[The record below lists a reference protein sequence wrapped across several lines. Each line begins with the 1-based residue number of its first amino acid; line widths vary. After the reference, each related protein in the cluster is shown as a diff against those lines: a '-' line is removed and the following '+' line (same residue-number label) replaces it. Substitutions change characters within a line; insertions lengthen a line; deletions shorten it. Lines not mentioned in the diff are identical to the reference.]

1 MTAGYL
7 LDTNLLIGAL
17 DGEPGNPL
25 HAQAKDR
32 LRELLTSPD
41 TRLAITPLI
50 RYEVLR
56 GVRRQPREAVQS
68 ALDQFIEFD
77 VRRDDAVLAAR
88 VYTQALADGSKF
100 DKRSFDL
107 FHCVAAHRNQL
118 EVASRDGDI
127 PKIMEVLKQVSEQGA
142 ASA

>member
-7 LDTNLLIGAL
+7 LDTNLLVGAL

-25 HAQAKDR
+25 HAQAKER
-32 LRELLTSPD
+32 LRELLISSD

-56 GVRRQPREAVQS
+56 GVRRQPREAVES

-77 VRRDDAVLAAR
+77 IRRDDAELAAR
-88 VYTQALADGSKF
+88 TYAQALAGGSKL

-107 FHCVAAHRNQL
+107 FHCVAAYRNQL

-127 PKIMEVLKQVSEQGA
+127 PKIMEVLKQVSPVDPV
-142 ASA
+142 SA